1 MGLMAERG
9 ANRMQARQTYRTA
22 SRMQRRRSYVQSKTG
37 MREDFS
43 SREEPAE
50 AAAPSPA
57 PATAPE
63 PEYVRELERLSQ
75 LRDQG
80 ILSDEEFEA
89 KKEADPRDLKT
100 WWARSSGVDEGQP
113 PRSGVSPGRGAT
125 IGETT
130 TESLVRTPR
139 VLQNPADDSYRGS
152 T

>member
-80 ILSDEEFEA
+80 ILSQEEFEA
-89 KKEADPRDLKT
+89 KKKQIL
-100 WWARSSGVDEGQP
+100 G
-113 PRSGVSPGRGAT
+113 
-125 IGETT
+125 I
-130 TESLVRTPR
+130 
-139 VLQNPADDSYRGS
+139 
-152 T
+152 